1 MTDNKIIQKYI
12 QELTDL
18 NIDKASGIAPHQ
30 PILLLSIIELIE
42 QGKVSEN
49 KINPSAELY
58 ETFIR
63 YWSII
68 TDREPNLAMP
78 FFHLKKKGFWHHQA
92 NPEFEKALQVTTQI
106 KTVTRLRE
114 IIAYGYF
121 NDDLFDI
128 LKQPESRE
136 LIRQSLIEKYFADRK
151 QEIAELIIEEYKI
164 GEYSQKILEQVR
176 NAFSAGEKFI
186 PFKTNKSVRK
196 AAFRRAIMSIY
207 DYTCVVCRLHIM
219 TLDNVSVTEAAHI
232 IPFSVS
238 GNDDVRNGISLCHLH
253 HWTFDKGLISLNN
266 DYTVIVSDL
275 LVERGPDP
283 LLLKSL
289 IGSHILLP
297 RKHEEY
303 PAQEAMEYHR
313 EKVFNK

>member
-1 MTDNKIIQKYI
+1 MNNDNILQKYI
-12 QELTDL
+12 HKLTGL
-18 NIDKASGIAPHQ
+18 NIDRASGKAPHQ

-42 QGKVSEN
+42 QEKVLKNE
-49 KINPSAELY
+49 IIPSPELV
-58 ETFIR
+58 ETFIK

-68 TDREPNLAMP
+68 TDRTPNLAMP
-78 FFHLKKKGFWHHQA
+78 FYHLKNKGFWHHRA
-92 NPEFEKALQVTTQI
+92 NPNYEMALQVTSPI
-106 KTVTRLRE
+106 KTVTKLRE

-121 NDDLFDI
+121 NDDLFELLI
-128 LKQPESRE
+128 QPESRE
-136 LIRQSLIEKYFADRK
+136 LIRKSIIEKYFADKK
-151 QEIAELIIEEYKI
+151 QEMSQLIIEEHRI
-164 GEYSQKILEQVR
+164 SEYSQQILEQVR
-176 NAFSAGEKFI
+176 HAFSAGEEFI
-186 PFKTNKSVRK
+186 PFKTKKSVRK

-207 DYTCVVCRLHIM
+207 DYTCAVCQLHIM

-253 HWTFDKGLISLNN
+253 HWTFDKGLISLSS
-266 DYTVIVSDL
+266 DYTVIVSNL
-275 LVERGPDP
+275 LVERGPDQ

-289 IGSHILLP
+289 KGSHILLP

-313 EKVFNK
+313 EQVFNK